1 VFSTTGS
8 LNGISILLAEALAGD
23 SEAIRSDVS
32 DNNTISGRLQRRLT
46 TVLGR
51 PVMAIVKRALSIFN
65 PTANDSMLAPACTA
79 IERHP
84 AFCYPE
90 QVWTVLYQ
98 KEVIGS
104 QGVAVLT
111 SASKD
116 ACNSVDHSRLV
127 SHKG

>member
-1 VFSTTGS
+1 M
-8 LNGISILLAEALAGD
+8 
-23 SEAIRSDVS
+23 
-32 DNNTISGRLQRRLT
+32 
-46 TVLGR
+46 LGR

-79 IERHP
+79 ITAIERHP

-98 KEVIGS
+98 NEVIGS